1 MRKIFTV
8 LQVFLLFFCS
18 MDLLAKN
25 KTCGETVACYLKCP
39 NGGSGATCQNEC
51 LDDSTPNSKSKFT
64 KFNQCIA
71 SPQVDLCVMGKQDDT
86 GGLVDC
92 FAQHCIQEMQG
103 CFGINKDYFDFEKS
117 RAKCFLTIGLYNQNC
132 EIFAKSLSTKNA
144 LMQEEE
150 YLSCRNKCKTDSST
164 CNAQVSC
171 RAARCES
178 KYPNKLSENLF
189 FSKSDLAIIN
199 QNNECLLQNCSSE
212 SNIFLVKIC
221 GIANGCYSKVPK
233 TKGST
238 ADFPFLSTDYPN
250 SCTQIVSEISY
261 LPYPSYEKAEKKA
274 NLPTETIAL
283 KNLIDLNR
291 VQADTSCASSFNEPQ
306 SFTYVFS
313 NLSDAQEKYKIM
325 LLSLYG
331 CYRRNL
337 KEMGLMNNDYSI
349 NFTALSEE
357 NKKILL
363 QRCSQEINEC
373 ENSLGNRS
381 QKGKNNNSW
390 STK

>member
-1 MRKIFTV
+1 MRKIFA
-8 LQVFLLFFCS
+8 VFTIIFVVFCS

-25 KTCGETVACYLKCP
+25 QTCGETVACYLKCP
-39 NGGSGATCQNEC
+39 SGGSGATCQNEC
-51 LDDSTPNSKSKFT
+51 LDDSTPNSKSKFI

-71 SPQVDLCVMGKQDDT
+71 SPQVDLCTMEKKDDT
-86 GGLVDC
+86 GGLIDC

-117 RAKCFLTIGLYNQNC
+117 RAKCFLTIGLYNTNC

-150 YLSCRNKCKTDSST
+150 YLSCRNKCKTDFST
-164 CNAQVSC
+164 CTAQFSC
-171 RAARCES
+171 RAARCDG
-178 KYPNKLSENLF
+178 KYPNKLEENRF
-189 FSKSDLAIIN
+189 FSKSDMAIIN
-199 QNNECLLQNCSSE
+199 QNNECLLQHCSRE
-212 SNIFLVKIC
+212 SNQFLYEIC

-238 ADFPFLSTDYPN
+238 ADLPFSNAVYPN

-261 LPYPSYEKAEKKA
+261 LTYPSFEKVERKA
-274 NLPTETIAL
+274 NLPIETIKL
-283 KNLIDLNR
+283 INTIDLNR
-291 VQADTSCASSFNEPQ
+291 VDTQSSCASFSNEPQ
-306 SFTYVFS
+306 SFTDVFS

-325 LLSLYG
+325 LVPLYG
-331 CYRRNL
+331 CFRNNL

-373 ENSLGNRS
+373 ENSLRNKSR
-381 QKGKNNNSW
+381 KGK
-390 STK
+390 K